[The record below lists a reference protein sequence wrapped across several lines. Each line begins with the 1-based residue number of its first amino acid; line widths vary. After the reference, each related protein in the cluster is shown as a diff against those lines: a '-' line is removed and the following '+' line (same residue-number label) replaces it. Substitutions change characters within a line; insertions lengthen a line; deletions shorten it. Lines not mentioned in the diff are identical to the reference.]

1 MVNGRS
7 APRQTPVRIVIYFL
21 ILARLR
27 LGRAWGQRRRR
38 RGCSEGWCCL
48 MQDERDRARA
58 RQAQCKPESSAA
70 FGGGAV
76 CHIRRTAV
84 GVAHGRHGSR
94 EIIYT
99 FTRHACNNAATAM
112 PGAWTQRPVRDS
124 EKSCDQSAHSAH
136 IGSWCSH
143 APSCLRPRGSPPALP
158 AGASAAHVRSS
169 CRTIVRS
176 SSTCPAAYRSGTR
189 CDLTKR
195 RDAAVLVRVKAVGVR
210 AAAAPVPAAYRSDTR
225 CDLYVISTCQS
236 RRRLMAH
243 S

>member
-1 MVNGRS
+1 MLERARLSASQKVRLRS
-7 APRQTPVRIVIYFL
+7 AAVLSVTFAVQ
-21 ILARLR
+21 
-27 LGRAWGQRRRR
+27 Q
-38 RGCSEGWCCL
+38 SGW
-48 MQDERDRARA
+48 
-58 RQAQCKPESSAA
+58 
-70 FGGGAV
+70 
-76 CHIRRTAV
+76 HN
-84 GVAHGRHGSR
+84 GRHGSR

-112 PGAWTQRPVRDS
+112 PGPWTQRQVRDS
-124 EKSCDQSAHSAH
+124 EKLCDQSAHGVLAYTCTSL
-136 IGSWCSH
+136 
-143 APSCLRPRGSPPALP
+143 PPPRGSPPALP

>member
-1 MVNGRS
+1 MLPHAGREGPCSS
-7 APRQTPVRIVIYFL
+7 APGSVQ
-21 ILARLR
+21 ARKF
-27 LGRAWGQRRRR
+27 ACVRRR
-38 RGCSEGWCCL
+38 CCL
-48 MQDERDRARA
+48 SHSPLQ
-58 RQAQCKPESSAA
+58 QS
-70 FGGGAV
+70 G
-76 CHIRRTAV
+76 CHM
-84 GVAHGRHGSR
+84 GRHGSR

>member
-1 MVNGRS
+1 
-7 APRQTPVRIVIYFL
+7 
-21 ILARLR
+21 
-27 LGRAWGQRRRR
+27 
-38 RGCSEGWCCL
+38 

-58 RQAQCKPESSAA
+58 RQAQCKPESSPA

-112 PGAWTQRPVRDS
+112 PGPWTQRQVRDS
-124 EKSCDQSAHSAH
+124 EKSCLHATSQH
-136 IGSWCSH
+136 IGSWLTH
-143 APSCLRPRGSPPALP
+143 APSCLRRGGLHPRCPQAQAHPTCALRV
-158 AGASAAHVRSS
+158 AQSS
-169 CRTIVRS
+169 
-176 SSTCPAAYRSGTR
+176 
-189 CDLTKR
+189 
-195 RDAAVLVRVKAVGVR
+195 
-210 AAAAPVPAAYRSDTR
+210 AAAAPVRAAYRSDTR